1 MTNGGTMGNKT
12 VWNPIQT
19 IPIGKLVIV
28 FNHFREYALRWTT
41 DKYDLYDENEN
52 LDDSE
57 TEWDL
62 WAELPEKP
70 SKKK

>member
-1 MTNGGTMGNKT
+1 MANNT

-19 IPIGKLVIV
+19 IPILKLVIV
-28 FNHFREYALRWTT
+28 FNHFQGYALRAVTSADDW
-41 DKYDLYDENEN
+41 YDENEN

-62 WAELPEKP
+62 WSELPEIPGKKP
-70 SKKK
+70 D